1 MQMPRTAQLS
11 NVRLL
16 SLAHLEVSVATDAR
30 VGRGAPRTMRFFTVV
45 RGHWGAQSDL
55 EVGTAALGDGD
66 TGGENE
72 GKKEW

>member
-1 MQMPRTAQLS
+1 
-11 NVRLL
+11 
-16 SLAHLEVSVATDAR
+16 
-30 VGRGAPRTMRFFTVV
+30 MRFFTVV